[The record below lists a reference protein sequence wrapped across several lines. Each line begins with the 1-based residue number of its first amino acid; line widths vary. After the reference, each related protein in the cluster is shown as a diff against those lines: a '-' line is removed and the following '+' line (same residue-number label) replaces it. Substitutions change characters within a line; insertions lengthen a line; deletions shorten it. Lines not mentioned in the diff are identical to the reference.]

1 MIRNRQSGFTLVELL
16 VVMAIMAL
24 LLAMGAGLFSSAGRG
39 QSRQAARSLV
49 TGVLT
54 NAQNRALTAGEPRAV
69 VMMPYETGR
78 EGQLGRAFTIFEVRQ
93 DEATDTFVAE
103 RQLRRWIELPGR
115 FIFSK
120 AGAVTGEGQNGF
132 AQPPIVEVSVPAPKS
147 EGTRKVA
154 MPAIIFGDSGRV
166 IWPAGSGE
174 LELQLSEGVVQDG
187 VAVATGDQERDARQR
202 EIFIIGRQTGR
213 ARLVKTE

>member
-1 MIRNRQSGFTLVELL
+1 MG
-16 VVMAIMAL
+16 IMGL
-24 LLAMGAGLFSSAGRG
+24 LLALGAGIFSSAGRG
-39 QSRQAARSLV
+39 QSRQAVRSLV

-78 EGQLGRAFTIFEVRQ
+78 EGQLGRALTVFEVRQ
-93 DEATDTFVAE
+93 DEATDTFIAG

-120 AGAVTGEGQNGF
+120 SGPVTGEGQNGF
-132 AQPPIVEVSVPAPKS
+132 DQPPIVEVTVPDPRS
-147 EGTRKVA
+147 EGTLKVA

-174 LELQLSEGVVQDG
+174 LELQLSEGVIVDG
-187 VAVATGDQERDARQR
+187 VAVATGEQEQDARQR

-213 ARLVKTE
+213 ARLVEME